1 MDLLY
6 AKLAST
12 KSGPFP
18 VADVDTFGRV
28 NSFSLRVVSWCFVCP
43 FVLFL
48 LVIVLSV
55 LFRYTDSDYPF
66 GIFKLFFPCVGV
78 VVSLIS
84 LYGVDIS
91 LLDRCVIAFELKKK
105 IFGSSLPP
113 VVCRMVHLLLCCIWL
128 FAHSPV
134 LFFLCVLISVLSVKI
149 SA

>member
-1 MDLLY
+1 MDLLF

-18 VADVDTFGRV
+18 VADVDTFDRV
-28 NSFSLRVVSWCFVCP
+28 NSFSFRVVSWCFVCP
-43 FVLFL
+43 FVLSL

-55 LFRYTDSDYPF
+55 LLRYTDSDYPF
-66 GIFKLFFPCVGV
+66 GIFKLFLPCVGV

-84 LYGVDIS
+84 PYGVDIS
-91 LLDRCVIAFELKKK
+91 LLDRCVRAFELKKT
-105 IFGSSLPP
+105 IFDSSLPP
-113 VVCRMVHLLLCCIWL
+113 VVCRMAHLLLCCIWL

-134 LFFLCVLISVLSVKI
+134 LFCLCVLSSVLSVKI